1 MNVIA
6 ADMCT
11 NARRVRKRWLP
22 KIQSLLPDGLP
33 ASTTSS
39 SHSRRAKRGGGG
51 ASGGQGGEAALQASS
66 SPFELD
72 LRQLGASYL
81 GLEAPMYHERRDREV
96 AGERER
102 EKEAS
107 PAGLLPHLQ
116 FAGSHGGGGGGAQA
130 EEGLMGVEADGGGR
144 LQTEQPSDLPL
155 SLSSSSS
162 SSSSH
167 ASPQPAEPAPP
178 HRGLA
183 ETEEKG
189 AEPLED
195 SQ

>member
-33 ASTTSS
+33 SSPS
-39 SHSRRAKRGGGG
+39 SHPRKGKRGFGGVGG
-51 ASGGQGGEAALQASS
+51 AAGERPSG

-72 LRQLGASYL
+72 LRQLSASYL
-81 GLEAPMYHERRDREV
+81 GLESQLYAERRDRE
-96 AGERER
+96 ATGGREQ
-102 EKEAS
+102 EKEA
-107 PAGLLPHLQ
+107 PATILPHLQ
-116 FAGSHGGGGGGAQA
+116 FAGCGGGGGGGGGQVGEALL
-130 EEGLMGVEADGGGR
+130 GGEADGEAR
-144 LQTEQPSDLPL
+144 LQTDQPPDIPL

-162 SSSSH
+162 SSASSSH
-167 ASPQPAEPAPP
+167 PSPQPAETAPT

-183 ETEEKG
+183 ETDMRGE
-189 AEPLED
+189 EPLED

>member
-33 ASTTSS
+33 TSAS
-39 SHSRRAKRGGGG
+39 SHPRKSKRGGGG
-51 ASGGQGGEAALQASS
+51 AAGAEPVAPAGG

-81 GLEAPMYHERRDREV
+81 GLEAPPYADR
-96 AGERER
+96 RER
-102 EKEAS
+102 EVQGEKEKEA
-107 PAGLLPHLQ
+107 PATLLPHLQ
-116 FAGSHGGGGGGAQA
+116 FAGSRGGGGGGGQA
-130 EEGLMGVEADGGGR
+130 EERLMGGEADGEGG
-144 LQTEQPSDLPL
+144 LQTEPPPELPL

-162 SSSSH
+162 TSSSH
-167 ASPQPAEPAPP
+167 PSPQPAEPAPT
-178 HRGLA
+178 HKGLA
-183 ETEEKG
+183 EADERG
-189 AEPLED
+189 VEPLED

>member
-22 KIQSLLPDGLP
+22 KIQSLLPDSLP
-33 ASTTSS
+33 AS
-39 SHSRRAKRGGGG
+39 SHSRKGKRGGL
-51 ASGGQGGEAALQASS
+51 SVGGQGGEAVVQPST

-72 LRQLGASYL
+72 LRQLSASYL
-81 GLEAPMYHERRDREV
+81 GLEAPPYEQREA

-102 EKEAS
+102 EKETTA
-107 PAGLLPHLQ
+107 ALLPHLQ
-116 FAGSHGGGGGGAQA
+116 FAGSRGGGGQE
-130 EEGLMGVEADGGGR
+130 EEGLSGGVADGEGR
-144 LQTEQPSDLPL
+144 PQTEQPPDL
-155 SLSSSSS
+155 SLSTTSSSSSS

-167 ASPQPAEPAPP
+167 ASPQSAEPAPA
-178 HRGLA
+178 HMADTDER
-183 ETEEKG
+183 G

>member
-33 ASTTSS
+33 ASGSC
-39 SHSRRAKRGGGG
+39 HPRKAKRGGGAGGGGSQG
-51 ASGGQGGEAALQASS
+51 AEVQPSG

-72 LRQLGASYL
+72 LRQLSASYL
-81 GLEAPMYHERRDREV
+81 SLEAPLYAERRGREA
-96 AGERER
+96 AGEK
-102 EKEAS
+102 EKEV
-107 PAGLLPHLQ
+107 PAAILPHLQ
-116 FAGSHGGGGGGAQA
+116 FAGSRGGGAGSGQV
-130 EEGLMGVEADGGGR
+130 EEGLIGGEADGGGR
-144 LQTEQPSDLPL
+144 LQTEPPSHLPL
-155 SLSSSSS
+155 SLSSCSS

-167 ASPQPAEPAPP
+167 PSPQPAEPAPS

-183 ETEEKG
+183 DTEERG

>member
-22 KIQSLLPDGLP
+22 KIQSLLPDSIP
-33 ASTTSS
+33 ATT
-39 SHSRRAKRGGGG
+39 HTRKAKRGGAG
-51 ASGGQGGEAALQASS
+51 AGGQSGDLTGGG

-81 GLEAPMYHERRDREV
+81 GLEAPLFERRDREA
-96 AGERER
+96 AGER

-107 PAGLLPHLQ
+107 AALLPHLQ
-116 FAGSHGGGGGGAQA
+116 FATSRGGGAGGGREQG
-130 EEGLMGVEADGGGR
+130 EEGPTGGAVDGEER
-144 LQTEQPSDLPL
+144 LQTEQPPDLPL
-155 SLSSSSS
+155 SLSSAASS

-167 ASPQPAEPAPP
+167 ASPQPAETAPP
-178 HRGLA
+178 HSAGN
-183 ETEEKG
+183 TEERG
-189 AEPLED
+189 AELLEN

>member
-22 KIQSLLPDGLP
+22 KIQSLLPDSIP
-33 ASTTSS
+33 ATT
-39 SHSRRAKRGGGG
+39 HTRKAKRGG
-51 ASGGQGGEAALQASS
+51 AVTGGQSGDIPGGG

-72 LRQLGASYL
+72 LRQLSASYL
-81 GLEAPMYHERRDREV
+81 GLEVPLYERRDREA
-96 AGERER
+96 AGER

-107 PAGLLPHLQ
+107 AALLPHLQ
-116 FAGSHGGGGGGAQA
+116 FATSRGGGGGGGEGGGAGGGRERG
-130 EEGLMGVEADGGGR
+130 EEGPTGGAVDGEER
-144 LQTEQPSDLPL
+144 LQTEQPPDLPL
-155 SLSSSSS
+155 SLSSAASS

-167 ASPQPAEPAPP
+167 ASPQPAETAPA
-178 HRGLA
+178 HTA
-183 ETEEKG
+183 STTEERG
-189 AEPLED
+189 VELLEN

>member
-22 KIQSLLPDGLP
+22 KIQSLLPDSLP
-33 ASTTSS
+33 ATS
-39 SHSRRAKRGGGG
+39 HPRKAKRGGAG
-51 ASGGQGGEAALQASS
+51 AGGQGGDAAVQAGG

-72 LRQLGASYL
+72 LRQLSASYL
-81 GLEAPMYHERRDREV
+81 GLEAPLYERRERDA
-96 AGERER
+96 AGEK

-107 PAGLLPHLQ
+107 AALLPHLQ
-116 FAGSHGGGGGGAQA
+116 FAGSRGGGGGGGGGGREQG
-130 EEGLMGVEADGGGR
+130 EEGQTGGEADGEER
-144 LQTEQPSDLPL
+144 LQTEQPPDLPL
-155 SLSSSSS
+155 SLSSAASSSSS

-167 ASPQPAEPAPP
+167 ASPQPAETAPA
-178 HRGLA
+178 HTANA
-183 ETEEKG
+183 EERG
-189 AEPLED
+189 AEPLEN